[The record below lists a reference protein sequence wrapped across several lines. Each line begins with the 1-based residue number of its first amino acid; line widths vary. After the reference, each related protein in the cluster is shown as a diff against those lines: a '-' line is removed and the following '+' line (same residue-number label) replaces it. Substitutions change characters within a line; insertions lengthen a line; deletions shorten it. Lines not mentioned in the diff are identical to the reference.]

1 MSLLQETSRTNFCE
15 FTAFDLDKNMQV
27 TEDEIDR
34 LIEVTGLIELDKIFE
49 NLDMNKGKW
58 FQKWWQWQVTEGG
71 GGFLT
76 CGDHWF
82 VFWTCI
88 ECGAYINVCQF
99 CFWFTSSSQFIF
111 NNFKSLYLFLSLQIM
126 QWQLRN
132 STTLQLLWKFV
143 IDLFCML
150 KFKCLWTIFVLV
162 YWVK

>member
-1 MSLLQETSRTNFCE
+1 MQETSRTNFCE

-58 FQKWWQWQVTEGG
+58 FQKWWQWQDTGG
-71 GGFLT
+71 GDLLPVEIIGL
-76 CGDHWF
+76 
-82 VFWTCI
+82 
-88 ECGAYINVCQF
+88 
-99 CFWFTSSSQFIF
+99 CFEYVSNAELQISFSLPQFIF
-111 NNFKSLYLFLSLQIM
+111 NNFQSLYLFLSLQIM

-143 IDLFCML
+143 IDLFCMSNL
-150 KFKCLWTIFVLV
+150 NVFVNYICTSLLDE
-162 YWVK
+162 K

>member
-71 GGFLT
+71 GDF
-76 CGDHWF
+76 
-82 VFWTCI
+82 
-88 ECGAYINVCQF
+88 
-99 CFWFTSSSQFIF
+99 
-111 NNFKSLYLFLSLQIM
+111 
-126 QWQLRN
+126 
-132 STTLQLLWKFV
+132 
-143 IDLFCML
+143 
-150 KFKCLWTIFVLV
+150 
-162 YWVK
+162 

>member
-1 MSLLQETSRTNFCE
+1 MISEVMTVTSN
-15 FTAFDLDKNMQV
+15 
-27 TEDEIDR
+27 
-34 LIEVTGLIELDKIFE
+34 G
-49 NLDMNKGKW
+49 G
-58 FQKWWQWQVTEGG
+58 GG
-71 GGFLT
+71 GGFIT
-76 CGDHWF
+76 YGDHWF

-88 ECGAYINVCQF
+88 ECVAYINVCQF

-162 YWVK
+162 YWVKWERERERERESTYIYIYF